1 MYFKELQQII
11 KSAIKL
17 EEEISDKYNSLRER
31 NTIEFQEKMKSES
44 DNISKNQQLKDYN
57 PIEFHNSITSLKQ
70 TFDTIGEKE
79 QEELCRLQTEI
90 NNSILRLMKSKN
102 KCQDKNNQSSL
113 IHSYSDTSGDYYQWI
128 KTKFLS
134 KM

>member
-11 KSAIKL
+11 RSAIKL

-57 PIEFHNSITSLKQ
+57 PMEFHNSITSLKQ
-70 TFDTIGEKE
+70 SFDTIGEKE
-79 QEELCRLQTEI
+79 QKELCRLQTEI

-102 KCQDKNNQSSL
+102 NCANYNKNNTSSS
-113 IHSYSDTSGDYYQWI
+113 SYDDSECSKTYYDWI
-128 KTKFLS
+128 KGNFK
-134 KM
+134 